1 MGQSLVNIFVH
12 IIFSTKNREQFISP
26 AIENELF
33 AFLGNECQK
42 LDCKPIK
49 IGGHYDHVH
58 ILCRMSKQ
66 VSIVALLKAIKAHSS
81 IWIKT
86 KGDLLDSFYWQDGY
100 GAFSVSETDL
110 DKVSAYIENQH
121 EHHSKHTFQEEY
133 RAILKRYNVDYDE
146 RYVWD

>member
-26 AIENELF
+26 AIENDLY

-42 LDCKPIK
+42 LECKPIK
-49 IGGHYDHVH
+49 IGGHFDHVH

-66 VSIVALLKAIKAHSS
+66 VSIVTLLKAIKAHSS

-86 KGDLLDSFYWQDGY
+86 KGESLDNFYWQDGY
-100 GAFSVSETDL
+100 GAFSVSETDI
-110 DKVSAYIENQH
+110 DRCRRI
-121 EHHSKHTFQEEY
+121 
-133 RAILKRYNVDYDE
+133 
-146 RYVWD
+146 